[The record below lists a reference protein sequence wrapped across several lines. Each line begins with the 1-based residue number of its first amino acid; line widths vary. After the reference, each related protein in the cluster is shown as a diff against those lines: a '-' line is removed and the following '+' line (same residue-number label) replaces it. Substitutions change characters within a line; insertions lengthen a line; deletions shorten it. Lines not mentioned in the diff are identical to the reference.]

1 MNQEF
6 RVPMGPKFQHLRW
19 VLKIYIKDIEYQ
31 HMTMKIT
38 INMCLI
44 DSECKWIFINIE
56 SSIIH
61 CNLYYFLHFTF
72 SHLQIMVMFIT
83 IVPSYYLCCRVHSQH
98 HRTAC
103 LLLHST
109 LVEQILL
116 IVLLMVCH
124 QVAIWIHENPTSNFA
139 SLYHVG

>member
-1 MNQEF
+1 M
-6 RVPMGPKFQHLRW
+6 
-19 VLKIYIKDIEYQ
+19 LKIYIKDIEYQ

-83 IVPSYYLCCRVHSQH
+83 IVPSYYLCCRVHSQG

-103 LLLHST
+103 LFLHSK
-109 LVEQILL
+109 LVEYILL
-116 IVLLMVCH
+116 FALLIVCH
-124 QVAIWIHENPTSNFA
+124 QVAVRTHQNPSSTYA
-139 SLYHVG
+139 SSYHVD